1 MLKHEFSRHETSQSS
16 NLIPVDLLID
26 ILTRVPAKSIARY
39 DGNKLFLYST
49 HQPHNPDD
57 DDDNDSSLGW
67 ERKVRVVCN
76 PATGEFLTLPKVLL
90 KEKTKLITAQ
100 KRKEKIA
107 RMYLGYDPMG
117 KQFKVLC
124 MTTTSSPY
132 EVRDNTHQVLTL
144 ESGKKRV
151 WRTIECKFHFE
162 YALTLGLRS
171 SALSTQT
178 KTWNKGIINYRVY
191 SLTLF
196 NYKGRLEDA
205 ENHKWSKHI
214 YELCPLEGNL
224 IRYSRFVGMARTGE
238 FVWSSSYND
247 SPNSFYLSF
256 YSLESETFRKVK
268 IQGFDE
274 FKQHHR
280 FISTYLDYVENVKWR
295 ISDKSLPRAP
305 QNDAAS
311 GSKSKKPK
319 STQAHLVRK
328 PNSIQKPSPTVLS
341 VNDKNR
347 ACEEK
352 SRGKRRIASSMETRG
367 VPALYNRFAALDS
380 LEDAG

>member
-1 MLKHEFSRHETSQSS
+1 
-16 NLIPVDLLID
+16 
-26 ILTRVPAKSIARY
+26 
-39 DGNKLFLYST
+39 
-49 HQPHNPDD
+49 
-57 DDDNDSSLGW
+57 
-67 ERKVRVVCN
+67 
-76 PATGEFLTLPKVLL
+76 
-90 KEKTKLITAQ
+90 
-100 KRKEKIA
+100 
-107 RMYLGYDPMG
+107 MG

-196 NYKGRLEDA
+196 NYKGRLGIYHKEDSYQIRRIVFWVLEDA

-295 ISDKSLPRAP
+295 MLFGVSTFIVSVFRIISSDKSLPRAP